1 MSIVGGVGG
10 GSSLS
15 LFLGRFFRRFG
26 RSLFSVSVSLF
37 LSSREVKEKCDW
49 SGGRV
54 IARVHE
60 KRELINPKNAMVD
73 ASQGRARGRSTEKPA
88 GKTRRRGTRWK
99 ERAFFA
105 RTVASRDD
113 EGELFASGRERF
125 FAPLFWAC
133 REHQSAAKKAS
144 KRGRD
149 FCPIDRKLRGSPS
162 PPKYTTPLSLRAL
175 ENTNTNADRMCAFSS
190 AQTHETLT
198 THPLLLPRHVWRRR
212 LR

>member
-1 MSIVGGVGG
+1 MSRVGGVGG
-10 GSSLS
+10 VVSLS

-26 RSLFSVSVSLF
+26 RSLFS
-37 LSSREVKEKCDW
+37 LSFSRSREVKEKCDW

-113 EGELFASGRERF
+113 EGELFASGREIFCTSFLGVSRAPKRRQEGVQKRERF
-125 FAPLFWAC
+125 LSN
-133 REHQSAAKKAS
+133 RSKAS
-144 KRGRD
+144 GVAVAAQIHNASLSSRA
-149 FCPIDRKLRGSPS
+149 RK
-162 PPKYTTPLSLRAL
+162 
-175 ENTNTNADRMCAFSS
+175 
-190 AQTHETLT
+190 H
-198 THPLLLPRHVWRRR
+198 
-212 LR
+212 

>member
-1 MSIVGGVGG
+1 M
-10 GSSLS
+10 
-15 LFLGRFFRRFG
+15 
-26 RSLFSVSVSLF
+26 SVSLF

-113 EGELFASGRERF
+113 EGELFASGREIFCTSFLGVSR
-125 FAPLFWAC
+125 APK
-133 REHQSAAKKAS
+133 RRQEEAS

-198 THPLLLPRHVWRRR
+198 THPLLPRHVWRRR

>member
-1 MSIVGGVGG
+1 M
-10 GSSLS
+10 
-15 LFLGRFFRRFG
+15 
-26 RSLFSVSVSLF
+26 SVSLF

-54 IARVHE
+54 IARARE

-113 EGELFASGRERF
+113 EGELFASGREIFCTSFLGVSRAPKRRQEGVQKRERF
-125 FAPLFWAC
+125 LSN
-133 REHQSAAKKAS
+133 RSKAS
-144 KRGRD
+144 GVAVAAQ
-149 FCPIDRKLRGSPS
+149 IHNAS
-162 PPKYTTPLSLRAL
+162 LSLRAL
-175 ENTNTNADRMCAFSS
+175 ENTNTNADRMRAFSS

-198 THPLLLPRHVWRRR
+198 THPLLPRHVWRRR